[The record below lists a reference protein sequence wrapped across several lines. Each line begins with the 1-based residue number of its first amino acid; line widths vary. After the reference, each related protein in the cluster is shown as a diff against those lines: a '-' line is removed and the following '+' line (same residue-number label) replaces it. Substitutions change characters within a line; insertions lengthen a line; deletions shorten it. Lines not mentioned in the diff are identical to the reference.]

1 MKVRLGMSVFLAA
14 LLILLA
20 AMAIKDYKNGTIGT
34 SSVTSVV
41 IALAVCLQFLTW
53 GTDRKAQQ
61 DEMGKIIAAKSAKIS
76 YHILTLALFLFWI
89 ADRIVFVRRD
99 DFGNLSLFL
108 ALCFCL
114 VLYPVVQLFYVRRF
128 K

>member
-1 MKVRLGMSVFLAA
+1 MKVRLGMSIFVAATLVFFAV
-14 LLILLA
+14 
-20 AMAIKDYKNGTIGT
+20 MAIKDYMNGTIGT

-41 IALAVCLQFLTW
+41 VALAICLQFLTW

-76 YHILTLALFLFWI
+76 YHILTVALFAFWI
-89 ADRIVFVRRD
+89 ADRIVFVRKD

-108 ALCFCL
+108 TLCFCL